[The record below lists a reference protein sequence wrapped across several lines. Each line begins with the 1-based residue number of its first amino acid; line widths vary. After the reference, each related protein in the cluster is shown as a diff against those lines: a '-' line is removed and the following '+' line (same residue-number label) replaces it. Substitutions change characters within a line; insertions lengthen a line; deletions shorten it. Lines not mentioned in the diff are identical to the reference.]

1 MAGQF
6 DNTNPLFRPF
16 LGKPDAAPALGT
28 TIGMPSTTPALVAP
42 ISPVVTRTPSQTDN
56 DIAERNRLVSTGS
69 GIDQIK
75 NPLLKGLA
83 RAGDIAAS
91 VFAPNVAAFIPGT
104 TLHHNMLVNQASRNV
119 AQDQA
124 QEKNA
129 ADVADTQAQTQQ
141 RQVANANAPI
151 EAKDKHDL
159 TIAQIG
165 NIGSEIQQREHPLPQ
180 NEFQLWRQQHPNGTA
195 EEFQQLQ
202 SKPLSKEEA
211 ASRNAVWDTIA
222 EKYHLPKGQFR
233 EGMSSADAAA
243 LAASLNNVI
252 GRQQGAQNIVIRNEQ
267 AANAAN
273 KSQDAQTQKEYT
285 AAAKDLNS
293 QFSTAQTQ
301 ADTLATA
308 RQEINSGAIGQAA
321 GTIKTLVGLAG
332 GKGTGVRITQAEL
345 NAIAHA
351 RGIQGDFEG
360 AINRLQGKGSL
371 SPEQVR
377 QMDALLGDVE
387 NKIREKMGLQDQ
399 YLDRLSSA
407 GSPQEIRQIQ
417 SEYRKELLGAGK
429 SAVTPPAG
437 ANVRDYT
444 SLGGK

>member
-1 MAGQF
+1 MAF
-6 DNTNPLFRPF
+6 ENTNPLFRPF

-42 ISPVVTRTPSQTDN
+42 ISPVVTRTPSQADN

-91 VFAPNVAAFIPGT
+91 VFAPNVAQFIPGT
-104 TLHHNMLVNQASRNV
+104 TLHHNMLVNQAIRNV

-151 EAKDKHDL
+151 EAADRHRL
-159 TIAQIG
+159 TQAQIG
-165 NIGSEIQQREHPLPQ
+165 NLTSETDARNNPTPKPKTIEEQAFDYAVSQGKNPLDALTAVYGSKNTRDAGLPQ
-180 NEFQLWRQQHPNGTA
+180 QYLDA
-195 EEFQQLQ
+195 I
-202 SKPLSKEEA
+202 
-211 ASRNAVWDTIA
+211 ASGDET
-222 EKYHLPKGQFR
+222 K
-233 EGMSSADAAA
+233 AA
-243 LAASLNNVI
+243 LIRRVI
-252 GRQQGAQNIVIRNEQ
+252 NDTSTAPRLQVINAT
-267 AANAAN
+267 AANSGN
-273 KSQDAQTQKEYT
+273 RSQDAQTQREYT
-285 AAAKDLNS
+285 AAAKDLGS

-308 RQEINSGAIGQAA
+308 RQEINSGATGQAA
-321 GTIKTLVGLAG
+321 GTIKTLVALAG